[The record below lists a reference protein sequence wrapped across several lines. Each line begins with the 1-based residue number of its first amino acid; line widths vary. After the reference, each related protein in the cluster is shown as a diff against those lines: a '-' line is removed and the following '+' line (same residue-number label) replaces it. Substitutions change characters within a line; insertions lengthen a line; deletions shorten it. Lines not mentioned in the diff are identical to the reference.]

1 MKSRFFMILLGALLM
16 PTAGQAIVPT
26 ADVPGTTQAATEVGN
41 TANNVQESATQVS
54 QYQKTMAAMGT
65 AKKSVSDYVTK
76 QKEKLQKKMEKIQK
90 YKEKVEDYKAKAEA
104 YKAEAQAYVDKAKEY
119 KSQVEDGIEQAKE
132 YKAQAEDAIDTA
144 KNAGSIAKGMAAG
157 VTDKVSGAV
166 DSAKAKAGIPSGDSG
181 AAADSASE
189 NGSVEVAA
197 GQPSAEKAVNLVD
210 TPAATPTRRAIGSTA
225 SVNAVATSANTSAPA
240 GTMPEAA
247 LSPAASNPLQSAA
260 MSQTVDT
267 VAVADGSVL
276 AANAQAI
283 ATPSLSEAAIAET
296 TTLSGSNL
304 QSESLAAEPLRNKI
318 DETSAAMPA
327 KTLPLL
333 NKVERQ
339 AGLSSADAVKA
350 GNLVA
355 TDNLTAV
362 KNEATIGDKISV
374 KQSAAELKAVKP
386 AVKNLNAQ
394 PATSLQPVG
403 ETAAEPKTSR
413 PTRAI
418 FKSSS
423 GYGTIHT
430 TYELGF
436 ASLTSSMKSGTTEDN
451 MLIVPESLGLYCN
464 LDYASAA
471 EKGAMDAC
479 LKKINAIRYSTQDEA
494 TATEISNA
502 RKDIQNGY
510 VEYLAAAYFEAM
522 DIYNESLT
530 FKNKVVDPVITSETP
545 DVRAA
550 WIYAKEMNQI
560 VGTRIN
566 VLNKLWSRSLGV
578 KAFGAYATEGF
589 RDSEDEAT
597 VSK

>member
-1 MKSRFFMILLGALLM
+1 MKSRFFMILLGALLL
-16 PTAGQAIVPT
+16 PATGQAIVPT

-76 QKEKLQKKMEKIQK
+76 QKEKLQEKMEKIKK
-90 YKEKVEDYKAKAEA
+90 YKEKVEEYKAKAEA

-166 DSAKAKAGIPSGDSG
+166 DSAKAKAGISSGDSG
-181 AAADSASE
+181 AIADSASE
-189 NGSVEVAA
+189 NGPVEVAT

-225 SVNAVATSANTSAPA
+225 SVNAVATSANTSVSA
-240 GTMPEAA
+240 GAMPEAA

-260 MSQTVDT
+260 MSQAVDT
-267 VAVADGSVL
+267 VAEADGSVL
-276 AANAQAI
+276 SAKAQAV
-283 ATPSLSEAAIAET
+283 AAPSLSEGAATET
-296 TTLSGSNL
+296 APQSDSKLH
-304 QSESLAAEPLRNKI
+304 SESLV
-318 DETSAAMPA
+318 T
-327 KTLPLL
+327 
-333 NKVERQ
+333 
-339 AGLSSADAVKA
+339 
-350 GNLVA
+350 
-355 TDNLTAV
+355 TDNLTAIE
-362 KNEATIGDKISV
+362 NEATIGDKISV
-374 KQSAAELKAVKP
+374 KQSAAELKAVAP
-386 AVKNLNAQ
+386 AVKSLNAQ

-479 LKKINAIRYSTQDEA
+479 LKKINTIRYSTQDEA

-566 VLNKLWSRSLGV
+566 ALNKLWSRSLGV
-578 KAFGAYATEGF
+578 KTFGAYATEGF